1 MYKLHSAIE
10 HYCIKFLEILED
22 TYINTAFYEAI
33 PRVYQR
39 FLETQQYERAER
51 SKILYTFIKKSQFR
65 LKRVKNKSSS
75 KCGVNSIRS

>member
-10 HYCIKFLEILED
+10 YFCIKFLEILED

-33 PRVYQR
+33 PRVHQR